1 MSSEEVSEEFKQMLD
16 KTKHLVQGG
25 QFREILKLFE
35 QMGGG
40 GSSPEYVAALKMVAN
55 GMKAKG
61 DYGGALSVYTKIYES
76 MSKDGGTEQPATL
89 EALADMISV
98 TRDVKTAYD
107 LTAKGLRISQDI
119 NDKKSIESFEA
130 LRESVFTGMTSTQRS
145 IYKRLEEKKRKA
157 KKISDANQSKGKTEH
172 DVSDIEELISK
183 FGLQEYDKK
192 DKSRKKK

>member
-1 MSSEEVSEEFKQMLD
+1 
-16 KTKHLVQGG
+16 
-25 QFREILKLFE
+25 
-35 QMGGG
+35 
-40 GSSPEYVAALKMVAN
+40 
-55 GMKAKG
+55 
-61 DYGGALSVYTKIYES
+61 
-76 MSKDGGTEQPATL
+76 MSKDGGTDQPATL

-119 NDKKSIESFEA
+119 NDQKSIESFEA

-172 DVSDIEELISK
+172 DVSDIDELISK
-183 FGLQEYDKK
+183 FGLQEYDEE